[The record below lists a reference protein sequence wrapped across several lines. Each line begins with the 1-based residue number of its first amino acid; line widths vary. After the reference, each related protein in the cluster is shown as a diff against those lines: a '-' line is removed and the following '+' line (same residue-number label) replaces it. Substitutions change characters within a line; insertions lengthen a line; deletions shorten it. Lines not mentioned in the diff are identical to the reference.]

1 MTSNVLILS
10 SNTGGGHRS
19 AAQALEESLLRVSA
33 GQVIVSI
40 AQVLEEAS
48 VLTRMMADMY
58 NWLLR
63 HRQSWMHYY
72 FDWIEQSR
80 VNEWPL
86 VFQSAFGYATRLFER
101 VCPDVLVS
109 VHPMTQH
116 FFAYVCHKMGINIPL
131 VTVVT
136 DPAPGFWSAWAC
148 PQVSRYY
155 VASQPAKQQLA
166 QFGVDP
172 ARIFVMGMP
181 VRPEFK
187 PVADKSGLRQSLG
200 LQPDLFTLMMS
211 AGYIGGGHV
220 PQLFDALIHSM
231 QTSQMPSDRQVIYLT
246 GKNAHLYEHAVQIKR
261 SFPGLPVHPVA
272 YMPNTAPWLQASD
285 AIVTKLGGLTTFE
298 ALACE
303 VSVLADCL
311 KSPMPQEAQTVDYL
325 TQLGAALP
333 IVGIEPFL
341 DLMRVLPDQPD
352 RLAEMRAKGRQ
363 LVLPGAADA
372 IAHDVLSLAP
382 QYTRLDIRPL
392 IAH

>member
-19 AAQALEESLLRVSA
+19 AAQALEESFLRGFP
-33 GQVIVSI
+33 GQVMVSI

-72 FDWIEQSR
+72 FDWVEQSR

-86 VFQSAFGYATRLFER
+86 VFQSAFHYAKRLFER

-116 FFAYVCHKMGINIPL
+116 FFAYVCRKLGMDIPL

-148 PQVSRYY
+148 PQVARYY
-155 VASQPAKQQLA
+155 VASQPAKQQLT
-166 QFGVDP
+166 QFGIDP
-172 ARIFVMGMP
+172 QRVYITGMP
-181 VRPEFK
+181 VRQGFE
-187 PVADKSGLRQSLG
+187 PVADKTLLREQLG
-200 LQPDLFTLMMS
+200 LASDPFTLLMS
-211 AGYIGGGHV
+211 AGYVGGGHV
-220 PQLFDALIHSM
+220 PQLFDGLMDAHIDNT
-231 QTSQMPSDRQVIYLT
+231 QIIYLT
-246 GKNAHLYEHAVQIKR
+246 GKNTHLYDHAMRLKQSRPNSLIT
-261 SFPGLPVHPVA
+261 PVGYV
-272 YMPNTAPWLQASD
+272 PNMAPWLQASD

-298 ALACE
+298 ALACG
-303 VSVLADCL
+303 VPVLADCV
-311 KSPMPQEAQTVDYL
+311 KPPMPQEAQTVDYL
-325 TQLGAALP
+325 TGLGAAIPITGVESFVQLMHTLP
-333 IVGIEPFL
+333 K
-341 DLMRVLPDQPD
+341 QPD
-352 RLAEMRAKGRQ
+352 VLARMRQQGSQ

-372 IAHDVLSLAP
+372 IAQDVMTLAP
-382 QYTRLDIRPL
+382 GRVLPQAPL
-392 IAH
+392 AMATLS